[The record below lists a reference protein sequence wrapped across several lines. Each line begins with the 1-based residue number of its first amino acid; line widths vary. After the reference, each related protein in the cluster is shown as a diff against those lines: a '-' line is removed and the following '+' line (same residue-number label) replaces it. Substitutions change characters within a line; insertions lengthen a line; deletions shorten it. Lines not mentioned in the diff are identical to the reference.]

1 MKHSIQ
7 YRFTAMLLSVVAV
20 TLIAI
25 YLINTFGLESYYV
38 NQKVRA
44 ISLAYKSIDNI
55 LTDSNGMFA
64 DKNKQGEDNNENDEE
79 CSVALDKTKV
89 AELGEVL
96 KEYSDKYKHSI
107 NRFFG

>member
-25 YLINTFGLESYYV
+25 YLINTFGLETYYV

-55 LTDSNGMFA
+55 LTDSNGMCTEES
-64 DKNKQGEDNNENDEE
+64 KQDE
-79 CSVALDKTKV
+79 V
-89 AELGEVL
+89 
-96 KEYSDKYKHSI
+96 
-107 NRFFG
+107 NRFIR

>member
-55 LTDSNGMFA
+55 LTDSKGMFA

-89 AELGEVL
+89 DRKSVV
-96 KEYSDKYKHSI
+96 
-107 NRFFG
+107 